1 MTITRNN
8 ETIELTEQELEQAY
22 REQKHNYT
30 RQDIIARLKSNF
42 DDDTTD
48 WDRVVID
55 EDASYEIGYYLD
67 VPGKQL
73 KELLTDNMIDEMT
86 AVFENYLDRDDY
98 YWDQYWEN
106 AESAINYMLKE
117 ALKEK
122 K

>member
-1 MTITRNN
+1 MTIIRNN
-8 ETIELTEQELEQAY
+8 ETIELTGQELEQAY

-30 RQDIIARLKSNF
+30 RQDIVARLKSNL

-55 EDASYEIGYYLD
+55 EDASYDIGFRLY

-73 KELLTDNMIDEMT
+73 KELLTDDMFDEMT

-98 YWDQYWEN
+98 YWDLYWAN
-106 AESAINYMLKE
+106 AESAIDYVLKE